1 MTEVFGFD
9 FARARDLARATAPA
23 SAWAP
28 IGASA
33 SRLRRAC
40 VAALCGTVCLL
51 AVGCGPKRDPNLPPT
66 APASGQVMYNGK
78 PIDHG
83 AVTLHPVG
91 EGNPAVGALD
101 ENGKFTLSTYS
112 RGDGA
117 VLGPHK
123 VTIDIP
129 PPLDGI
135 AAGEVLRVPRA
146 YTDPATSPLS
156 VEITADGRNDL
167 QLVVEDP

>member
-1 MTEVFGFD
+1 MMAVLGPQAEPTNAGGSWLKHSYGVVFCRVVFC
-9 FARARDLARATAPA
+9 
-23 SAWAP
+23 
-28 IGASA
+28 GAIFS
-33 SRLRRAC
+33 
-40 VAALCGTVCLL
+40 V
-51 AVGCGPKRDPNLPPT
+51 AVGCGPGRDPNLPPT
-66 APASGQVMYNGK
+66 APAGGQVIYNGK

-101 ENGKFTLSTYS
+101 ENGKFTLSTYT

-117 VLGPHK
+117 VLGSHK
-123 VTIDIP
+123 VTVDIP

-135 AAGEVLRVPRA
+135 AAGEVLSVPKD
-146 YTDPATSPLS
+146 YTEPETSPLS
-156 VEITADGRNDL
+156 VEITADGANQL

>member
-1 MTEVFGFD
+1 MTAFFGFPIAAAQSLPRSWRS
-9 FARARDLARATAPA
+9 ARGR
-23 SAWAP
+23 
-28 IGASA
+28 IGT
-33 SRLRRAC
+33 
-40 VAALCGTVCLL
+40 AALAGLL
-51 AVGCGPKRDPNLPPT
+51 GLAMIGCGPRRDPNLPPT
-66 APASGQVMYNGK
+66 AAASGQVMYNGK

-91 EGNPAVGALD
+91 EGNPAVGAID
-101 ENGKFTLSTYS
+101 ENGKFTLSTYT

-117 VLGPHK
+117 VIGSHK

-135 AAGEVLRVPRA
+135 AAGEVLSVPRA

-156 VEITADGRNDL
+156 VEITAKGRNEL